1 MAEEEVEPSVPAFS
15 GHRYYRQW
23 GRTGRRWPVFSL
35 TPEYVSYLKTL
46 PPVAYI
52 DAMEEADHF
61 LRYKNRKAGLRES
74 GANRAFFS
82 SYRPFYGDI
91 SGFQESVFHPSIKH
105 SSGYA
110 YDPHTHRP
118 KYYH

>member
-15 GHRYYRQW
+15 GHRFYRQW
-23 GRTGRRWPVFSL
+23 GRTGRRWPVFAL

-61 LRYKNRKAGLRES
+61 IRYKNRKAGFFRCKNSAICKMHRFLRKHMCFLQNLS
-74 GANRAFFS
+74 QIF
-82 SYRPFYGDI
+82 PFRL
-91 SGFQESVFHPSIKH
+91 
-105 SSGYA
+105 
-110 YDPHTHRP
+110 HRI
-118 KYYH
+118 